1 MCPLFGRSLAHGLS
15 LWLSLAQLPRGKK
28 GPSFSVFV
36 YAWPICLSFG
46 SVLPMGWLSGS
57 RSLSSRKEGHSFAV
71 FVYFL
76 RMCPSVGSQL
86 APGLALWLSLSERPG
101 GILSLFSLMF
111 DLFVHYLGRD
121 LPLGWLSGSRS
132 LSSQGGWVGGR
143 GGGPCLYSLMSDEF
157 CLHLARGL
165 PLGWLSGSC
174 SLSSQREPFLR
185 CFRSFLTYLSIT
197 WVVTCPWGLSFWL
210 SLAELPG
217 GGEGASSAVFV
228 YF

>member
-1 MCPLFGRSLAHGLS
+1 MATCPWWAR
-15 LWLSLAQLPRGKK
+15 LSLADLPGGGPSFFCFRLFLMYVSIIIAHSPRGKQ
-28 GPSFSVFV
+28 GPVPSVFD

-57 RSLSSRKEGHSFAV
+57 RSLSSRKEGHSCAV

-86 APGLALWLSLSERPG
+86 APRLALWLSLAE
-101 GILSLFSLMF
+101 
-111 DLFVHYLGRD
+111 
-121 LPLGWLSGSRS
+121 LP
-132 LSSQGGWVGGR
+132 GWVGWWA

-174 SLSSQREPFLR
+174 SLSSQREPFL
-185 CFRSFLTYLSIT
+185 
-197 WVVTCPWGLSFWL
+197 LSFRH
-210 SLAELPG
+210 
-217 GGEGASSAVFV
+217 F
-228 YF
+228 